1 MREVILKDPE
11 LLVRHYD
18 SMLDMVDHIRAAP
31 RQWRNQHSWSEPASL
46 GWDGAVGYD
55 GALRLAYDGWPEG
68 VRQIHALARLVHS
81 GQLPTR
87 GFDVAGEFPDVPR
100 ALGGDPRNMV
110 TRGCR
115 AAPKPVVTI
124 AVGLQMSAG
133 TTGKL
138 AMNYGAALV
147 GLIDRLE
154 SQGVRIEL
162 HATAAIEYGSAQV
175 SVALCLKQAGDALD
189 QSAIAFAIAHPAMFR
204 RLMFA
209 AWERTPSKWEFPSYG
224 YPLKRMNKRHF
235 IGLPE
240 NTIILTGVCG
250 AIQESQT
257 LEGAV
262 KFLELQLNVSAL
274 ENVAELEVL

>member
-1 MREVILKDPE
+1 MREVLLNDPP
-11 LLVRHYD
+11 LLVRHFD
-18 SMLDMVDHIRAAP
+18 SMLDLVDHIRNESP
-31 RQWRNQHSWSEPASL
+31 QWRCRFSQTEPASL

-55 GALRLAYDGWPEG
+55 GALRLAADGWPEG
-68 VRQIHALARLVHS
+68 VRQIHALARLLPS

-87 GFDVAGEFPDVPR
+87 GFGVAGEFPDVPR
-100 ALGGDPRNMV
+100 ALGGDPKSMV
-110 TRGCR
+110 TRGAR
-115 AAPKPVVTI
+115 TAPKPVVTI

-154 SQGVRIEL
+154 AQGVRIEL
-162 HATAAIEYGSAQV
+162 HATGAITHGNSEV
-175 SVALCLKQAGDALD
+175 SMAVCLKQAGDPLD
-189 QSAIAFAIAHPAMFR
+189 QSAIAFSIAHPAMFR

-209 AWERTPSKWEFPSYG
+209 AWERTPSRWEMPNYG
-224 YPLKRMNKRHF
+224 YPLRRMKTRHF

-240 NTIILTGVCG
+240 NTVILTGVSG

-257 LEGAV
+257 LAGAV
-262 KFLELQLNVSAL
+262 KFLELQLNVSSL
-274 ENVAELEVL
+274 ENYAELEAL